1 MRKLLLAGGIV
12 LLSLSSRGQQSDV
25 DTSRREKKVVMASV
39 QKQRDE
45 QSLVIRKDRAKKIGD
60 IVADSLGLSQTQRE
74 DIININIALEQQK
87 QMTFKRSADR
97 LIVGAELQRIESQ
110 RDNMYRTVL
119 TVHQYDRYLKMKTNL
134 VNPNK
139 QKK

>member
-97 LIVGAELQRIESQ
+97 VRNYSVSKASGITCIVQC
-110 RDNMYRTVL
+110 
-119 TVHQYDRYLKMKTNL
+119 
-134 VNPNK
+134 
-139 QKK
+139 